1 MADVKISEL
10 PAGTALVGDELLP
23 MVQSGV
29 TQRTTPRAVQRI
41 PVNNQTGTT
50 YVLVAAD
57 AGRAVRCSNAA
68 AIALTVPTGVFVV
81 GDTILI
87 RQVAAG
93 QVTATGGTLNIPSG
107 ATAKTRVQG
116 SVLTLH
122 CVATDTFDVS
132 GDLA

>member
-23 MVQSGV
+23 MVQGGA
-29 TQRTTPRAVQRI
+29 TTRTTPRAVQRI
-41 PVNNQTGTT
+41 PVNNQMGTE
-50 YVLVAAD
+50 YALVAAD

-81 GDTILI
+81 GDLILV

-107 ATAKTRVQG
+107 ATAKTRAQG

-122 CVATDTFDVS
+122 CVAADTFDVS